1 MIQSLVITL
10 REGVEAALVIGIAIA
25 YLTKSGRSSLVGRV
39 YWALGAAVLASIV
52 AAIVLQRITFNQEA
66 YEGYVLLTAAFF
78 VATMIYWMQRTAK
91 GIKRHIEG
99 RLESISAEQ
108 VSSGLGV
115 FLFVFLMVFREGAET
130 VLLLSAVSLNTDDL
144 LNFIGA
150 AVGLALAVV
159 FGVVFIRG
167 TVRLDLRQFFRITTV
182 ILVFVVLQL
191 TITGL
196 HELSEGGVLPSS
208 QREMAIVGPVVS
220 NDIFFVVA
228 IIALAALMVL
238 FDWRSRQSLAFAAG
252 APVAGSLSDAER
264 RQALYRASR
273 EKLWTLAVCGSSFV
287 FIVLLTAEFI
297 YAKSQTALSPAT
309 PVTADGG
316 VIRIPVA
323 SVSDGNLH
331 RFSYSTGDSS
341 VRFIVIRT
349 GTRLATAIDACEI
362 CGSQGYYQ
370 SGPEIFCRNCSAAIF
385 TPTIGV
391 SGGCNPIPLPS
402 VESGT
407 DLTIQ
412 VSDLM
417 GQTGRFPPGE

>member
-25 YLTKSGRSSLVGRV
+25 YLNKSGRGALVGRV
-39 YWALGAAVLASIV
+39 YWALGAAVLASII
-52 AAIVLQRITFNQEA
+52 AAVVLQRITFNQEA
-66 YEGYVLLTAAFF
+66 YEGYVLLAAAFF
-78 VATMIYWMQRTAK
+78 VATMVYWMHRTAK

-99 RLESISAEQ
+99 RLESISATQ

-130 VLLLSAVSLNTDDL
+130 VLMLSAVSLNTEDL

-150 AVGLALAVV
+150 AVGLAMAVV
-159 FGVVFIRG
+159 FAVVFIRG

-182 ILVFVVLQL
+182 ILLFVVVQL

-196 HELSEGGVLPSS
+196 HELSEGGILPSS
-208 QREMAIVGPVVS
+208 RTEMAIVGPIVS
-220 NDIFFVVA
+220 NEIFFV
-228 IIALAALMVL
+228 IGILALAALMVL
-238 FDWRSRQSLAFAAG
+238 FDWRSRQAA
-252 APVAGSLSDAER
+252 APAVEKLSDAER
-264 RQALYRASR
+264 RRELYRAGR
-273 EKLWTLAVCGSSFV
+273 EKLWTTAVLASTFV
-287 FIVLLTAEFI
+287 FIVLMTAEFI
-297 YAKSQTALSPAT
+297 YAKSLTALSPAT
-309 PVTADGG
+309 ALTAAGD
-316 VIRIPVA
+316 VVRIPLD

-331 RFSYSTGDSS
+331 RFSYSSGGSF

-349 GTRLATAIDACEI
+349 GDRYATALDACDI

-391 SGGCNPIPLPS
+391 TGGCNPVPLPS
-402 VESGT
+402 EESGP
-407 DLTIQ
+407 DLVIQ
-412 VSDLM
+412 VADLL
-417 GQTGRFPPGE
+417 GGTGRFAAGAGE